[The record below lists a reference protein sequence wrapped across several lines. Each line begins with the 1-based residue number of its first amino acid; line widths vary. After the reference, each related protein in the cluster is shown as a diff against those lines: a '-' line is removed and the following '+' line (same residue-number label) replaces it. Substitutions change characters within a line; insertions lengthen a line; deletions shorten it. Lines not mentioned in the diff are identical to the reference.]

1 MLIPQLQ
8 KLLTAPLT
16 PKNRQNQSRLTV
28 IFWYSLS
35 LTFAVGYILMG
46 VRQAFSSKYIVSDD
60 AREYISW
67 MYRYFNPDLFPGDL
81 IADYFQSVTPIGY
94 GLLYKII
101 AALNIDLT
109 LFSKIF
115 PIVVGLITTSYC
127 FAVCIQILP
136 VPMAG
141 FIASLLL
148 NQSLCMHD
156 DLFSAT
162 PRDFIYP
169 LFLAFLYY
177 SIRSSALGIL
187 IVLALQCLIYPLIG
201 FVDLLILFL
210 RLFSWKNGQISI
222 SQNQKDFSLFAAAIM
237 IVGIM
242 ILPYA
247 IQSSQFSPVITAAV
261 ARTMPEYWDG
271 GRFRYFSHNIISYW
285 FDGRDSGFFALIS
298 PPQLLFG
305 LLLPIILKIQ
315 SPYSLLNKQLNNEVK
330 LLLQVVIASLI
341 MFFTAHAL
349 AFQLYWPSRYTHH
362 TFKMVLA
369 LAAAISI
376 TLILDATFRWS
387 RQNGRQIFILGASI
401 ILGLGLVLYPSSF
414 SLKVFPKTPYVEG
427 TVPTLYN
434 FLQKQPQNIV
444 IASTSGEADN
454 IPIFAQRTIL
464 VGKEYALPTHTKYYA
479 QFRQRMV
486 DLINAQYTE
495 DINQLKEFIQKYH
508 VTFWLLERSAFI
520 PEYITKN
527 TWLQQYQPAAQQAN
541 TNLQKGLPI
550 LATLINSCA
559 VLETDN
565 LVLLKTECIKVVTK
579 T

>member
-1 MLIPQLQ
+1 MLISLLQ
-8 KLLTAPLT
+8 KVLTAPIIQ
-16 PKNRQNQSRLTV
+16 KSKQNQSRLTV

-35 LTFAVGYILMG
+35 LTFAVGYISMG
-46 VRQAFSSKYIVSDD
+46 LRQAFTGKYIVSDD

-67 MYRYFNPDLFPGDL
+67 VYRYFNPDLFPGDL

-94 GLLYKII
+94 GIVYKII
-101 AALNIDLT
+101 SALNIDPI
-109 LFSKIF
+109 LFGKIF
-115 PIVVGLITTSYC
+115 PLVLGLITTSYC
-127 FAVCIQILP
+127 FVVCMEILP

-141 FIASLLL
+141 FLASLLL
-148 NQSLCMHD
+148 NQSLCLHD

-169 LFLAFLYY
+169 LVLAFIYY
-177 SIRSSALGIL
+177 LIRSSVFGVL
-187 IVLALQCLIYPLIG
+187 IVFALQCLIYPIIG
-201 FVDLLILFL
+201 FINLLILLL
-210 RLFSWKNGQISI
+210 RLFRWQNGQITI
-222 SQNQKDFSLFAAAIM
+222 SHNRKDFILFVAATITA
-237 IVGIM
+237 GIL
-242 ILPYA
+242 ILPYT
-247 IQSSQFSPVITAAV
+247 IQSSQFGPTITAAV

-271 GRFRYFSHNIISYW
+271 GRFRYFTHNIISFW
-285 FDGRDSGFFALIS
+285 FDGRDSGFFALIA

-305 LLLPIILKIQ
+305 LLLPIILKFQ
-315 SPYSLLNKQLNNEVK
+315 SHFLLAKQVKDEVK

-349 AFQLYWPSRYTHH
+349 AFKLHWPSRYTHH
-362 TFKMVLA
+362 TFKIVLA

-387 RQNGRQIFILGASI
+387 RQNGRQILILGTI
-401 ILGLGLVLYPSSF
+401 TILSAGLVLYPS
-414 SLKVFPKTPYVEG
+414 SLKVFPKTPYLEG
-427 TVPTLYN
+427 QAPTLYN

-444 IASTSGEADN
+444 IASTSQEADN

-464 VGKEYALPTHTKYYA
+464 VGKEYALPIHTKYYA
-479 QFRQRMV
+479 QFRQRMI
-486 DLINAQYTE
+486 DLINAQYTD
-495 DINQLKEFIQKYH
+495 DINQVKDFIQKYH
-508 VTFWLLERSAFI
+508 VTFWLLERSAFL

-541 TNLQKGLPI
+541 ANLQKTLPV

-559 VLETDN
+559 VIETDN
-565 LVLLKTECIKVVTK
+565 LVLLKTECIKAIEK

>member
-1 MLIPQLQ
+1 MLISLLQ
-8 KLLTAPLT
+8 KVLTAPIIQ
-16 PKNRQNQSRLTV
+16 KSKQNQSRLTV

-35 LTFAVGYILMG
+35 LTFAVGYIFMG
-46 VRQAFSSKYIVSDD
+46 LRQAFTSKYIVSDD

-67 MYRYFNPDLFPGDL
+67 VYRYFNPDLFPGDL

-94 GLLYKII
+94 GIVYKII
-101 AALNIDLT
+101 AALNIDPI
-109 LFSKIF
+109 LFGKIF
-115 PIVVGLITTSYC
+115 PLVLGLITTSYC
-127 FAVCIQILP
+127 FVVCMEILP

-141 FIASLLL
+141 FLASLLL
-148 NQSLCMHD
+148 NQSLCLHD

-169 LFLAFLYY
+169 LVLAFIYY
-177 SIRSSALGIL
+177 LIRSSGFGVL
-187 IVLALQCLIYPLIG
+187 IVFALQCLIYPIIG
-201 FVDLLILFL
+201 FIDLLILLL
-210 RLFSWKNGQISI
+210 RLFRWQNGQITI
-222 SQNQKDFSLFAAAIM
+222 SHNRKDFILFVAATITA
-237 IVGIM
+237 GII
-242 ILPYA
+242 ILPYT
-247 IQSSQFSPVITAAV
+247 IQSSQFGPTITAAV

-271 GRFRYFSHNIISYW
+271 GRFRYFTHNIISYW
-285 FDGRDSGFFALIS
+285 FDGRDSGFFALIA

-305 LLLPIILKIQ
+305 LLLPIILKFQ
-315 SPYSLLNKQLNNEVK
+315 SHFLLTKQVKDEVK

-349 AFQLYWPSRYTHH
+349 AFKLHWPSRYTHH
-362 TFKMVLA
+362 TFKIVLA

-387 RQNGRQIFILGASI
+387 RQNGRQILILGTITILGA
-401 ILGLGLVLYPSSF
+401 GLVLYPS
-414 SLKVFPKTPYVEG
+414 SLKVFPKTPYLEG
-427 TVPTLYN
+427 QAPTLYN

-444 IASTSGEADN
+444 IASTSQEADN

-464 VGKEYALPTHTKYYA
+464 VGKEYALPIHTKYYA
-479 QFRQRMV
+479 QFRQRMI
-486 DLINAQYTE
+486 DLINAQYTD
-495 DINQLKEFIQKYH
+495 DINQVKDFIQKYH
-508 VTFWLLERSAFI
+508 VTFWLLERSAFL

-541 TNLQKGLPI
+541 ANLQKALPV

-559 VLETDN
+559 VIETDN
-565 LVLLKTECIKVVTK
+565 LVLLKTECIKAVAK

>member
-8 KLLTAPLT
+8 KVLIT
-16 PKNRQNQSRLTV
+16 PITQKSMQNQSRLTV

-35 LTFAVGYILMG
+35 LTFAIGYILMG
-46 VRQAFSSKYIVSDD
+46 WSQAFSSKYIVSDD

-94 GLLYKII
+94 GILYKII

-109 LFSKIF
+109 FFSKIF
-115 PIVVGLITTSYC
+115 PIVLGLITTSYC
-127 FAVCIQILP
+127 FVVCMQILP
-136 VPMAG
+136 VPMVG

-177 SIRSSALGIL
+177 SIRSSWFGII
-187 IVLALQCLIYPLIG
+187 IVIALQSLIYPLIA
-201 FVDLLILFL
+201 FIDLLILFL
-210 RLFSWKNGQISI
+210 RLFCWQNGQIKI
-222 SQNQKDFSLFAAAIM
+222 SQSRKEFILFAAAIM
-237 IVGIM
+237 IAGIV

-247 IQSSQFSPVITAAV
+247 IQSSQFGPVITAAV
-261 ARTMPEYWDG
+261 ARTMPEYWHG
-271 GRFRYFSHNIISYW
+271 GRVSYFSHNMITYW
-285 FDGRDSGFFALIS
+285 FDGRDSGFLALIT
-298 PPQLLFG
+298 PPQLLLG
-305 LLLPIILKIQ
+305 LLLPILLKFP
-315 SPYSLLNKQLNNEVK
+315 SHFLLTKQVKDSVK
-330 LLLQVVIASLI
+330 LLPQVVIASLI

-349 AFQLYWPSRYTHH
+349 AFKLHWPSRYTHH

-376 TLILDATFRWS
+376 TLILDTTFQWLK
-387 RQNGRQIFILGASI
+387 QNGSQILILGTI
-401 ILGLGLVLYPSSF
+401 MILVAGLVLYPN
-414 SLKVFPKTPYVEG
+414 SLKVFPKIPYVEG
-427 TVPTLYN
+427 KVPTLYS

-444 IASTSGEADN
+444 IASTSSEADN

-464 VGKEYALPTHTKYYA
+464 VGKEYALPIHTKYYA
-479 QFRQRMV
+479 QFRQRML

-495 DINQLKEFIQKYH
+495 DINQIKDFIQKYH

-541 TNLQKGLPI
+541 AKLQKALPV
-550 LATLINSCA
+550 LLTLINSCA
-559 VLETDN
+559 VFETDN
-565 LVLLKTECIKVVTK
+565 LVFLKTECIK
-579 T
+579 

>member
-8 KLLTAPLT
+8 KLLTT
-16 PKNRQNQSRLTV
+16 PITQKSRQNKSRLTV

-35 LTFAVGYILMG
+35 LTFGLGYIFMG
-46 VRQAFSSKYIVSDD
+46 LRQAFSSKYIVSDD

-94 GLLYKII
+94 GIIYKRI
-101 AALNIDLT
+101 AALDIDLT
-109 LFSKIF
+109 FFSKIF
-115 PIVVGLITTSYC
+115 PIVLGLITTSYC
-127 FAVCIQILP
+127 FVVSMEILP
-136 VPMAG
+136 VPMVG

-162 PRDFIYP
+162 PRDLIYP

-177 SIRSSALGIL
+177 SIRSSRLGIL

-201 FVDLLILFL
+201 FVDLLILAL
-210 RLFSWKNGQISI
+210 RLFRWQNGQITI
-222 SQNQKDFSLFAAAIM
+222 SQNRKDFIFFAAAMM
-237 IVGIM
+237 IAGIV

-247 IQSSQFSPVITAAV
+247 IQSSQFGPAITAAV

-271 GRFRYFSHNIISYW
+271 GRVSYFSHNIMSYW
-285 FDGRDSGFFALIS
+285 FFGRDSGFLALIS

-305 LLLPIILKIQ
+305 LLLPIILKFQ
-315 SPYSLLNKQLNNEVK
+315 SHFLLTKQLKDEVK

-349 AFQLYWPSRYTHH
+349 AFKLHWPSRYTHH

-369 LAAAISI
+369 IAAAISI
-376 TLILDATFRWS
+376 TLILDATLRWS
-387 RQNGRQIFILGASI
+387 RQNGRQLLILGTIMIFGA
-401 ILGLGLVLYPSSF
+401 GLVLYPSSF
-414 SLKVFPKTPYVEG
+414 SLKVFPKTLYVVG
-427 TVPTLYN
+427 QVPTLYN
-434 FLQKQPQNIV
+434 YLQKQPQNIV
-444 IASTSGEADN
+444 IASTSEEADN

-464 VGKEYALPTHTKYYA
+464 VGKEYALPFHTKYYA
-479 QFRQRMV
+479 QIRQRMV

-495 DINQLKEFIQKYH
+495 DINQIKDFIQKYH

-527 TWLQQYQPAAQQAN
+527 TWLQQYQPAAQEAN
-541 TNLQKGLPI
+541 AKLQKALPV

-565 LVLLKTECIKVVTK
+565 LVLLKTECIKAAIK

>member
-8 KLLTAPLT
+8 KVLTT
-16 PKNRQNQSRLTV
+16 PITQKSRQNKSRLTI

-35 LTFAVGYILMG
+35 LTFTVGYILMG
-46 VRQAFSSKYIVSDD
+46 LQKAFNSKYIVSDD

-67 MYRYFNPDLFPGDL
+67 MYRYFNPNLFPGDL

-94 GLLYKII
+94 GILYKLI
-101 AALNIDLT
+101 AALGIDLT
-109 LFSKIF
+109 FFSKIF
-115 PIVVGLITTSYC
+115 PIVLGLITTSYC
-127 FAVCIQILP
+127 FVVCMQILP
-136 VPMAG
+136 VPIVG

-148 NQSLCMHD
+148 NQSLCLHD

-177 SIRSSALGIL
+177 SIRSSGFGIL

-201 FVDLLILFL
+201 FVDLLILAL
-210 RLFSWKNGQISI
+210 RLFRWQNGQITI
-222 SQNQKDFSLFAAAIM
+222 SQNRKDFILFAAAIM
-237 IVGIM
+237 IAGIA

-247 IQSSQFSPVITAAV
+247 IQSSQFGPVITAAV
-261 ARTMPEYWDG
+261 ARTMPDYWDG
-271 GRFRYFSHNIISYW
+271 GRVRYFSHNIISYW
-285 FDGRDSGFFALIS
+285 VDGRDSGFFALIA

-305 LLLPIILKIQ
+305 LLLPILLKFK
-315 SPYSLLNKQLNNEVK
+315 SHFLLTKQIKDEVK
-330 LLLQVVIASLI
+330 LLPQVVIASLI

-349 AFQLYWPSRYTHH
+349 AFKLYWPSRYTHH
-362 TFKMVLA
+362 TYKMVLA

-387 RQNGRQIFILGASI
+387 RQNGRQILILGSIIILGA
-401 ILGLGLVLYPSSF
+401 GLVLYPS
-414 SLKVFPKTPYVEG
+414 SLKVFPKTPYIEG
-427 TVPTLYN
+427 KVPTLYN

-444 IASTSGEADN
+444 IASTSQEADN

-464 VGKEYALPTHTKYYA
+464 VGKEYALPTHTKYYT
-479 QFRQRMV
+479 QFRQRML

-495 DINQLKEFIQKYH
+495 DINQIKDFIQKYH

-520 PEYITKN
+520 PEYLTKN

-541 TNLQKGLPI
+541 AKLQKALPV
-550 LATLINSCA
+550 LATLINSCT
-559 VLETDN
+559 VFETEN

>member
-1 MLIPQLQ
+1 MIISQLQ
-8 KLLTAPLT
+8 KVLTAPIT
-16 PKNRQNQSRLTV
+16 QKSRQNKSRLTV

-46 VRQAFSSKYIVSDD
+46 LRQAFASKYIVSDD

-67 MYRYFNPDLFPGDL
+67 IYRYFNPDLFPGDL

-94 GLLYKII
+94 GILYKII
-101 AALNIDLT
+101 AALNIDPI

-115 PIVVGLITTSYC
+115 PIVLGLITTSYC
-127 FAVCIQILP
+127 FVVCMQILP
-136 VPMAG
+136 VPMVG

-148 NQSLCMHD
+148 NQSLCIQD
-156 DLFSAT
+156 DLFSGT

-177 SIRSSALGIL
+177 SIRSSAFGIL
-187 IVLALQCLIYPLIG
+187 ITFALQCLMYPIIA
-201 FVDLLILFL
+201 FVDLLILIL
-210 RLFSWKNGQISI
+210 RLFRWQNGQITI
-222 SQNQKDFSLFAAAIM
+222 SQNRKDFILFVAAIM
-237 IVGIM
+237 TAGIL

-247 IQSSQFSPVITAAV
+247 IQSSQFGPTITAAV
-261 ARTMPEYWDG
+261 ARTMPEYWHG
-271 GRFRYFSHNIISYW
+271 GRVSYFSHNIISYW

-305 LLLPIILKIQ
+305 LLLPIILKFK
-315 SPYSLLNKQLNNEVK
+315 SHFLLSKQVKDEVK

-349 AFQLYWPSRYTHH
+349 AFKLHWPSRYTHH

-376 TLILDATFRWS
+376 TLILDATFQWS
-387 RQNGRQIFILGASI
+387 RQNGRQILILGTITILGA
-401 ILGLGLVLYPSSF
+401 GLVLYPS

-427 TVPTLYN
+427 QAPTLYN

-444 IASTSGEADN
+444 IASTSEEADN

-464 VGKEYALPTHTKYYA
+464 VGKEYALPIHTKYYA
-479 QFRQRMV
+479 QFRKRMI

-495 DINQLKEFIQKYH
+495 DINQIKDFVQKYH
-508 VTFWLLERSAFI
+508 ITFWLLERSAFL
-520 PEYITKN
+520 PEYITKK

-541 TNLQKGLPI
+541 AKLQNGLPI

-565 LVLLKTECIKVVTK
+565 LVLVKTECIKAATK

>member
-1 MLIPQLQ
+1 MLISQLQ
-8 KLLTAPLT
+8 KLLTAPIT
-16 PKNRQNQSRLTV
+16 QKNRQNKSRLTV

-35 LTFAVGYILMG
+35 LIFAVGYIFMG
-46 VRQAFSSKYIVSDD
+46 LRQAFTSKYIVSDD

-67 MYRYFNPDLFPGDL
+67 IYRYFNPDLFPGDL

-94 GLLYKII
+94 GIVYKII
-101 AALNIDLT
+101 AALNIDPI
-109 LFSKIF
+109 LFGKIF
-115 PIVVGLITTSYC
+115 PLVLGLITTSYC
-127 FAVCIQILP
+127 FVVCMEILP

-148 NQSLCMHD
+148 NQSLCLHD
-156 DLFSAT
+156 DLFSGT

-169 LFLAFLYY
+169 LVLAFIYY
-177 SIRSSALGIL
+177 LIRSSVFGIL
-187 IVLALQCLIYPLIG
+187 IVFALQCLIYPIIG
-201 FVDLLILFL
+201 FINLLILLL
-210 RLFSWKNGQISI
+210 RLFRWQNGQITI
-222 SQNQKDFSLFAAAIM
+222 SHNRKDFILFVAATITA
-237 IVGIM
+237 GIL
-242 ILPYA
+242 ILPYT
-247 IQSSQFSPVITAAV
+247 IQSSQFGPTITAAV

-271 GRFRYFSHNIISYW
+271 GRFRYFSHNIISFW
-285 FDGRDSGFFALIS
+285 FDGRDSGFFALIA
-298 PPQLLFG
+298 PPQLLLG
-305 LLLPIILKIQ
+305 LLLPIILKFQ
-315 SPYSLLNKQLNNEVK
+315 SHFLLTKQVKDEVK

-349 AFQLYWPSRYTHH
+349 AFKLHWPSRYTHH
-362 TFKMVLA
+362 TFKIVLA

-387 RQNGRQIFILGASI
+387 RQNGRQILILGTITILGA
-401 ILGLGLVLYPSSF
+401 GLVLYPS
-414 SLKVFPKTPYVEG
+414 SLKVFPKTPYLAG
-427 TVPTLYN
+427 QAPTLYN

-444 IASTSGEADN
+444 IASTSQEADN

-464 VGKEYALPTHTKYYA
+464 VGKEYALPIHTKYYA
-479 QFRQRMV
+479 QFRQRMI
-486 DLINAQYTE
+486 DLINAQYTD
-495 DINQLKEFIQKYH
+495 DINQIKDFIQKYH
-508 VTFWLLERSAFI
+508 VTFWLLERSAFL

-541 TNLQKGLPI
+541 ANLQKVLPV

-565 LVLLKTECIKVVTK
+565 LVLLKTECIKAVAK

>member
-1 MLIPQLQ
+1 MLISQLQ
-8 KLLTAPLT
+8 KLLTAPIT
-16 PKNRQNQSRLTV
+16 QNSRQNQFRLTV

-35 LTFAVGYILMG
+35 LIFAVGYIFMG
-46 VRQAFSSKYIVSDD
+46 LRQAFTSKYIVSDD

-67 MYRYFNPDLFPGDL
+67 IYRYFNPDLFPGDL

-94 GLLYKII
+94 GIVYKII
-101 AALNIDLT
+101 AALNIDPI
-109 LFSKIF
+109 LFGKIF
-115 PIVVGLITTSYC
+115 PLVLGLITTSYC
-127 FAVCIQILP
+127 FVVCMEILP

-148 NQSLCMHD
+148 NQSLCLHD

-169 LFLAFLYY
+169 LVLAFIYY
-177 SIRSSALGIL
+177 LIRSSAFGIL
-187 IVLALQCLIYPLIG
+187 IVFALQCLIYPIIG
-201 FVDLLILFL
+201 FINLLILLL
-210 RLFSWKNGQISI
+210 RLFRWQNGQITI
-222 SQNQKDFSLFAAAIM
+222 SRNRKDFILFVAATITA
-237 IVGIM
+237 GIL
-242 ILPYA
+242 ILPYT
-247 IQSSQFSPVITAAV
+247 IQSSQFGPTITAAV

-271 GRFRYFSHNIISYW
+271 GRFRYFSHNIISFW
-285 FDGRDSGFFALIS
+285 FDGRDSGFFALIA
-298 PPQLLFG
+298 PPQLLLG
-305 LLLPIILKIQ
+305 LLLPIILKFQ
-315 SPYSLLNKQLNNEVK
+315 SHFLLTKQVKDEVK

-349 AFQLYWPSRYTHH
+349 AFKLHWPSRYTHH
-362 TFKMVLA
+362 TFKIVLA

-387 RQNGRQIFILGASI
+387 RQNGRQILILGTITILGA
-401 ILGLGLVLYPSSF
+401 GLILYPS
-414 SLKVFPKTPYVEG
+414 SLKVFPKTPYLAG
-427 TVPTLYN
+427 QAPTLYN

-444 IASTSGEADN
+444 IASTSQEADN

-464 VGKEYALPTHTKYYA
+464 VGKEYALPIHTKYYA
-479 QFRQRMV
+479 QFRQRMI
-486 DLINAQYTE
+486 DLINAQYTD
-495 DINQLKEFIQKYH
+495 DINQIKDFIQKYH

-541 TNLQKGLPI
+541 ANLQKSLPV

-559 VLETDN
+559 VIETDN
-565 LVLLKTECIKVVTK
+565 LVLLKTECIKAVAK

>member
-1 MLIPQLQ
+1 MLTQLQ
-8 KLLTAPLT
+8 KVLTT
-16 PKNRQNQSRLTV
+16 PITQKNRQNKSRLTV

-35 LTFAVGYILMG
+35 LIFAVGYIFMG
-46 VRQAFSSKYIVSDD
+46 LRQAFTSKYIVSDD

-94 GLLYKII
+94 GILYKII
-101 AALNIDLT
+101 AALDIDLT
-109 LFSKIF
+109 FFSKIF
-115 PIVVGLITTSYC
+115 PIVLGLITTSYC
-127 FAVCIQILP
+127 FVVCMQILP
-136 VPMAG
+136 VPMVG

-148 NQSLCMHD
+148 NQSLCLHD

-177 SIRSSALGIL
+177 SIRSFGFGIL
-187 IVLALQCLIYPLIG
+187 VVLALQCLIYPLIG
-201 FVDLLILFL
+201 FVDLLILGL
-210 RLFSWKNGQISI
+210 RLFRWQNGQITI
-222 SQNQKDFSLFAAAIM
+222 SHNRKDFILFAVAIM
-237 IVGIM
+237 ITGIA

-247 IQSSQFSPVITAAV
+247 IQSSQFGPVITAAA
-261 ARTMPEYWDG
+261 ARTMPDYWDG
-271 GRFRYFSHNIISYW
+271 GRVRYFSHNIISYW
-285 FDGRDSGFFALIS
+285 VDGRDSGFFALIA
-298 PPQLLFG
+298 PAQLLFG
-305 LLLPIILKIQ
+305 LLLPIILKFQ
-315 SPYSLLNKQLNNEVK
+315 SHFLLTKQVKDEVK
-330 LLLQVVIASLI
+330 LLPQVVIASLI

-349 AFQLYWPSRYTHH
+349 AFKLYWPSRYTHH

-387 RQNGRQIFILGASI
+387 RQNGRQILILGTI
-401 ILGLGLVLYPSSF
+401 ITLGAGLVLYPSS
-414 SLKVFPKTPYVEG
+414 LKVFPKIPYIEG
-427 TVPTLYN
+427 KVPTLYN

-444 IASTSGEADN
+444 IASTSKEADN

-479 QFRQRMV
+479 QFRQRMF

-495 DINQLKEFIQKYH
+495 DINQIKDFIQKYH

-541 TNLQKGLPI
+541 AKLQKAVPV

-559 VLETDN
+559 VFETDN
-565 LVLLKTECIKVVTK
+565 LVLLNTECIKVVTK

>member
-1 MLIPQLQ
+1 MLTQLQ
-8 KLLTAPLT
+8 KVLTT
-16 PKNRQNQSRLTV
+16 PITQKNSQNKSRLTV
-28 IFWYSLS
+28 MFWYSLS
-35 LTFAVGYILMG
+35 LTFAVGYILLG
-46 VRQAFSSKYIVSDD
+46 LRQAFTSKYIVSDD

-94 GLLYKII
+94 GILYKII
-101 AALNIDLT
+101 AALDIDLT
-109 LFSKIF
+109 FFSKIF
-115 PIVVGLITTSYC
+115 PIVLGLITTSYC
-127 FAVCIQILP
+127 FIVCMQILP
-136 VPMAG
+136 VPMVG

-148 NQSLCMHD
+148 NQSLCLHD

-177 SIRSSALGIL
+177 SIRSSGFGIL

-201 FVDLLILFL
+201 FVDLLILAL
-210 RLFSWKNGQISI
+210 RLFRWQNGQITV
-222 SQNQKDFSLFAAAIM
+222 SQNRKDFILFAAAIM
-237 IVGIM
+237 IAGIA

-247 IQSSQFSPVITAAV
+247 IQSSQFGPVITAAV
-261 ARTMPEYWDG
+261 ARTMPDYWDG
-271 GRFRYFSHNIISYW
+271 GRVRYFSHNIISYW
-285 FDGRDSGFFALIS
+285 VDGRDSGFFALIA
-298 PPQLLFG
+298 PAQLLFG
-305 LLLPIILKIQ
+305 LLLPIILKFK
-315 SPYSLLNKQLNNEVK
+315 SHFLLTKQVKDEVK
-330 LLLQVVIASLI
+330 LLAQVVIASLI

-349 AFQLYWPSRYTHH
+349 AFKLYWPSRYTHH
-362 TFKMVLA
+362 TFKIVLA

-376 TLILDATFRWS
+376 NLILDATFRWS
-387 RQNGRQIFILGASI
+387 RQNGKQILILGTIIILGA
-401 ILGLGLVLYPSSF
+401 GLVLYPS
-414 SLKVFPKTPYVEG
+414 SLKVFPKTPYIEG
-427 TVPTLYN
+427 KVPTLYN

-444 IASTSGEADN
+444 IASTSAEADN

-479 QFRQRMV
+479 QFRQRML

-495 DINQLKEFIQKYH
+495 DINQIKDFIQKYH

-541 TNLQKGLPI
+541 AKLQKALPV

-559 VLETDN
+559 VFETDN
-565 LVLLKTECIKVVTK
+565 LVLLNTECIKVVTK

>member
-8 KLLTAPLT
+8 KLLTT
-16 PKNRQNQSRLTV
+16 PITQKSRQNQSRLTV

-46 VRQAFSSKYIVSDD
+46 LRQAFSSKYIVSDD

-94 GLLYKII
+94 GILYKII
-101 AALNIDLT
+101 AALHIDLT
-109 LFSKIF
+109 FFSKIF
-115 PIVVGLITTSYC
+115 PIVLGLITTSYC
-127 FAVCIQILP
+127 FLVCMEILP
-136 VPMAG
+136 VPMVG

-177 SIRSSALGIL
+177 LIRSSGLGIL

-201 FVDLLILFL
+201 FVDLLILAL
-210 RLFSWKNGQISI
+210 RLFHYQNGQITI
-222 SQNQKDFSLFAAAIM
+222 SQNRKDFILFAAAIM
-237 IVGIM
+237 IAGIL

-247 IQSSQFSPVITAAV
+247 IQSSQFGPAITAAV
-261 ARTMPEYWDG
+261 ARTMPDYWHG
-271 GRFRYFSHNIISYW
+271 GRVSYFSDNIINYW
-285 FDGRDSGFFALIS
+285 LFGRDSGFLALIS

-305 LLLPIILKIQ
+305 LLLPIILKFQ
-315 SPYSLLNKQLNNEVK
+315 SHFLLSKQLKDEVK
-330 LLLQVVIASLI
+330 LLLQVVVASLI
-341 MFFTAHAL
+341 MFFIAHAL
-349 AFQLYWPSRYTHH
+349 AFQLHWPSRYTHH

-369 LAAAISI
+369 IAAAISI
-376 TLILDATFRWS
+376 TLILDATLQWS
-387 RQNGRQIFILGASI
+387 RKNGRQILILGTIMIFGA
-401 ILGLGLVLYPSSF
+401 GLVLYPSSF
-414 SLKVFPKTPYVEG
+414 SLKVFPKTPYLEG
-427 TVPTLYN
+427 KVPTLYN

-464 VGKEYALPTHTKYYA
+464 VGKEYALPIHTKYYA
-479 QFRQRMV
+479 QFRQRMI

-495 DINQLKEFIQKYH
+495 DINQIKEFIQKYH
-508 VTFWLLERSAFI
+508 VTFWLLERSAFM

-527 TWLQQYQPAAQQAN
+527 TWLQQYQPAAQEAN
-541 TNLQKGLPI
+541 AKLQKALPV
-550 LATLINSCA
+550 LATLINSCT

-565 LVLLKTECIKVVTK
+565 LVLLKTECIKTVSK

>member
-1 MLIPQLQ
+1 M
-8 KLLTAPLT
+8 
-16 PKNRQNQSRLTV
+16 TV

-35 LTFAVGYILMG
+35 LIFAVGYIFMG
-46 VRQAFSSKYIVSDD
+46 LRQAFTSKYIVSDD

-67 MYRYFNPDLFPGDL
+67 IYRYFNPDLFPGDL

-94 GLLYKII
+94 GIVYKII
-101 AALNIDLT
+101 AALNIDPI
-109 LFSKIF
+109 LFGKIF
-115 PIVVGLITTSYC
+115 PLVLGLITTSYC
-127 FAVCIQILP
+127 FVVCMEILP

-148 NQSLCMHD
+148 NQSLCLHD

-169 LFLAFLYY
+169 LVLAFIYY
-177 SIRSSALGIL
+177 LIRSSAFGIL
-187 IVLALQCLIYPLIG
+187 IVFALQCLIYPIIG
-201 FVDLLILFL
+201 FINLLILLL
-210 RLFSWKNGQISI
+210 RLFRWQNGQITI
-222 SQNQKDFSLFAAAIM
+222 SRNRKDFILFVAATITA
-237 IVGIM
+237 GIL
-242 ILPYA
+242 ILPYT
-247 IQSSQFSPVITAAV
+247 IQSSQFGPTITAAV

-271 GRFRYFSHNIISYW
+271 GRFRYFSHNIISFW
-285 FDGRDSGFFALIS
+285 FDGRDSGFFALIA
-298 PPQLLFG
+298 PPQLLLG
-305 LLLPIILKIQ
+305 LLLPIILKFQ
-315 SPYSLLNKQLNNEVK
+315 SHFLLTKQVKDEVK

-349 AFQLYWPSRYTHH
+349 AFKLHWPSRYTHH
-362 TFKMVLA
+362 TFKIVLA

-387 RQNGRQIFILGASI
+387 RQNGRQILILGTITILGA
-401 ILGLGLVLYPSSF
+401 GLILYPS
-414 SLKVFPKTPYVEG
+414 SLKVFPKTPYLAG
-427 TVPTLYN
+427 QAPTLYN

-444 IASTSGEADN
+444 IASTSQEADN

-464 VGKEYALPTHTKYYA
+464 VGKEYALPIHTKYYA
-479 QFRQRMV
+479 QFRQRMI
-486 DLINAQYTE
+486 DLINAQYTD
-495 DINQLKEFIQKYH
+495 DINQIKDFIQKYH

-541 TNLQKGLPI
+541 ANLQKSLPV

-559 VLETDN
+559 VIETDN
-565 LVLLKTECIKVVTK
+565 LVLLKTECIKAVAK

>member
-1 MLIPQLQ
+1 MLISQLQ
-8 KLLTAPLT
+8 KVLTT
-16 PKNRQNQSRLTV
+16 PITQNSRQNQSRLTV

-35 LTFAVGYILMG
+35 LTFAVSYIFMG
-46 VRQAFSSKYIVSDD
+46 LRQAFTSKYIVSDD

-67 MYRYFNPDLFPGDL
+67 IYRYFNPDLFPGDL

-94 GLLYKII
+94 GIVYKII
-101 AALNIDLT
+101 AALNIDPI
-109 LFSKIF
+109 LFGKIF
-115 PIVVGLITTSYC
+115 PLVLGIITTSYC
-127 FAVCIQILP
+127 FVVCMEILP

-141 FIASLLL
+141 FLASLLL
-148 NQSLCMHD
+148 NQSLCLYD

-169 LFLAFLYY
+169 LVLAFIYY
-177 SIRSSALGIL
+177 LIRSSGFGIL
-187 IVLALQCLIYPLIG
+187 IVFALQCLIYPIIA
-201 FVDLLILFL
+201 FVDLLILLL
-210 RLFSWKNGQISI
+210 RLFRWQNGQINI
-222 SQNQKDFSLFAAAIM
+222 SHNRKDFILFVAATITA
-237 IVGIM
+237 GIL
-242 ILPYA
+242 ILPYT
-247 IQSSQFSPVITAAV
+247 IQSSQFGPTITAAV
-261 ARTMPEYWDG
+261 ARTMPEYWHG
-271 GRFRYFSHNIISYW
+271 GRFSYFSHNIISYW

-298 PPQLLFG
+298 PAQLLFG
-305 LLLPIILKIQ
+305 LLLPIILKFQ
-315 SPYSLLNKQLNNEVK
+315 SHFLLTKQLKDEVK

-349 AFQLYWPSRYTHH
+349 AFKLHWPSRYTHH
-362 TFKMVLA
+362 TFKIVLA

-387 RQNGRQIFILGASI
+387 RQNGRQILILGTTTILGA
-401 ILGLGLVLYPSSF
+401 GLILYPS
-414 SLKVFPKTPYVEG
+414 SLKVFPKTPYLEG
-427 TVPTLYN
+427 QAPTLYN

-444 IASTSGEADN
+444 IASTSQEADN

-464 VGKEYALPTHTKYYA
+464 VGKEYALPIHTKYYA
-479 QFRQRMV
+479 QFRKRMI
-486 DLINAQYTE
+486 DLINAQYTD
-495 DINQLKEFIQKYH
+495 DINQIKDFIQKYH
-508 VTFWLLERSAFI
+508 VTFWLLERSAFL

-541 TNLQKGLPI
+541 ANLQKDLPV

-565 LVLLKTECIKVVTK
+565 LVLLKTECIKAVAK

>member
-1 MLIPQLQ
+1 MLILQLQ
-8 KLLTAPLT
+8 QVLTT
-16 PKNRQNQSRLTV
+16 PINQKSRQNQSRLTV

-35 LTFAVGYILMG
+35 LSFAVGYIITGL
-46 VRQAFSSKYIVSDD
+46 RQAFSSKYIVSDD

-67 MYRYFNPDLFPGDL
+67 MYRYFSPDLFPGDL

-94 GLLYKII
+94 GIFYKII
-101 AALNIDLT
+101 AALNIDPIF
-109 LFSKIF
+109 FSKIF
-115 PIVVGLITTSYC
+115 PIVLGLITTSYC
-127 FAVCIQILP
+127 FAVCMQILP

-148 NQSLCMHD
+148 NQSLCLHD
-156 DLFSAT
+156 DLFSGT

-177 SIRSSALGIL
+177 SIRSSLFGIL

-210 RLFSWKNGQISI
+210 RLFRWQNGQITI
-222 SQNQKDFSLFAAAIM
+222 SQNQKDFILFVAAIM
-237 IVGIM
+237 IASIL

-247 IQSSQFSPVITAAV
+247 IQSSQFGPTITAAV
-261 ARTMPEYWDG
+261 ARTMPEYWRG
-271 GRFRYFSHNIISYW
+271 GRVSYFSHNVISYW
-285 FDGRDSGFFALIS
+285 FDGRDSGFFALIA

-305 LLLPIILKIQ
+305 LLLPILLKFQSHFILT
-315 SPYSLLNKQLNNEVK
+315 KQVKDEVK
-330 LLLQVVIASLI
+330 LLLQVVIAGLI

-349 AFQLYWPSRYTHH
+349 AFKLHWPSRYTHH

-387 RQNGRQIFILGASI
+387 RQNGRQILILGTIIILGA
-401 ILGLGLVLYPSSF
+401 GLFLYPS
-414 SLKVFPKTPYVEG
+414 SLKVFPKTPYIEG
-427 TVPTLYN
+427 QVPTLYN

-444 IASTSGEADN
+444 IASTSEEADN

-464 VGKEYALPTHTKYYA
+464 VGKEYGLPIHTKYYA
-479 QFRQRMV
+479 QFRQRML

-495 DINQLKEFIQKYH
+495 DINQIKDFIQKYH
-508 VTFWLLERSAFI
+508 VTFWLLERSAFT

-527 TWLQQYQPAAQQAN
+527 TWLQQYQPEAQQAKAK
-541 TNLQKGLPI
+541 LEKSLPV
-550 LATLINSCA
+550 LATFINSCA
-559 VLETDN
+559 VFETDN

-579 T
+579 N

>member
-1 MLIPQLQ
+1 MLISQLQ
-8 KLLTAPLT
+8 KVLTAPIT
-16 PKNRQNQSRLTV
+16 QKSRQNQSRLTV

-35 LTFAVGYILMG
+35 LTFAVGYIFMG
-46 VRQAFSSKYIVSDD
+46 LRQAFTSKYIVSDD

-67 MYRYFNPDLFPGDL
+67 IYRYFNPDLFPGDL

-94 GLLYKII
+94 GIVYKII
-101 AALNIDLT
+101 AALNIDPI

-115 PIVVGLITTSYC
+115 PLVLGLITTSYC
-127 FAVCIQILP
+127 FVVCMEILP
-136 VPMAG
+136 VPMVG

-148 NQSLCMHD
+148 NQSLCLHD

-169 LFLAFLYY
+169 LVLAFIYY
-177 SIRSSALGIL
+177 LIRSSGFGIL
-187 IVLALQCLIYPLIG
+187 IVFALQCLIYPIIG
-201 FVDLLILFL
+201 FINLLILLL
-210 RLFSWKNGQISI
+210 RLFRWQNGQITI
-222 SQNQKDFSLFAAAIM
+222 SHNRKDFILFVAASITA
-237 IVGIM
+237 GIL
-242 ILPYA
+242 ILPYT
-247 IQSSQFSPVITAAV
+247 IQSSQFGPTITAAV

-271 GRFRYFSHNIISYW
+271 GRFRYFTHNIISYW
-285 FDGRDSGFFALIS
+285 FDGRDSGFFALIA
-298 PPQLLFG
+298 PPQLLLG
-305 LLLPIILKIQ
+305 LLLPVILKFQ
-315 SPYSLLNKQLNNEVK
+315 SHFPLTKQLKDEVK

-349 AFQLYWPSRYTHH
+349 AFKLHWPSRYTHH
-362 TFKMVLA
+362 TFKIVLA

-387 RQNGRQIFILGASI
+387 RQNGKQILILGTITILGA
-401 ILGLGLVLYPSSF
+401 GLVLYPS
-414 SLKVFPKTPYVEG
+414 SLKVFPKTPYLEG
-427 TVPTLYN
+427 QAPTLYN

-444 IASTSGEADN
+444 IASTSQEADN

-464 VGKEYALPTHTKYYA
+464 VGKEYALPIHTKYYA
-479 QFRQRMV
+479 QFRQRMI
-486 DLINAQYTE
+486 DLINAQYTD
-495 DINQLKEFIQKYH
+495 DINQIKDFIQKYH
-508 VTFWLLERSAFI
+508 VTFWLLERSAFL

-541 TNLQKGLPI
+541 ANLQKALPV

-559 VLETDN
+559 VIETDN
-565 LVLLKTECIKVVTK
+565 LVLLKTECIKAVAK

>member
-1 MLIPQLQ
+1 MLTQLQ
-8 KLLTAPLT
+8 KVLTT
-16 PKNRQNQSRLTV
+16 PITQKNRQNKSRLTV

-35 LTFAVGYILMG
+35 LTFVVGYILIG
-46 VRQAFSSKYIVSDD
+46 LRQAFTSKYIVSDD

-94 GLLYKII
+94 GILYKII
-101 AALNIDLT
+101 AALDIDLT
-109 LFSKIF
+109 FFSKIF
-115 PIVVGLITTSYC
+115 PIVLGLITTSYC
-127 FAVCIQILP
+127 FVVCMQILP
-136 VPMAG
+136 VPMVG

-148 NQSLCMHD
+148 NQSLCLHD

-177 SIRSSALGIL
+177 SIRSSGFGIL

-201 FVDLLILFL
+201 FVDLLILAL
-210 RLFSWKNGQISI
+210 RLFCWQNGQITI
-222 SQNQKDFSLFAAAIM
+222 SQNRKDFILFAAAIM
-237 IVGIM
+237 ITGIA

-247 IQSSQFSPVITAAV
+247 IQSSQFGPVITAAV
-261 ARTMPEYWDG
+261 ARTMPDYWDG
-271 GRFRYFSHNIISYW
+271 GRVRYFSHNIITYW
-285 FDGRDSGFFALIS
+285 VDGRDSGFFALIA

-305 LLLPIILKIQ
+305 LLLPIILKFK
-315 SPYSLLNKQLNNEVK
+315 SHFLLTKQIKDEVK
-330 LLLQVVIASLI
+330 LLPQVVIASLI

-349 AFQLYWPSRYTHH
+349 AFKLYWPSRYTHH

-387 RQNGRQIFILGASI
+387 RQNGKQILILGTIIILGA
-401 ILGLGLVLYPSSF
+401 GLVLYPS
-414 SLKVFPKTPYVEG
+414 SLKVFPKTPYIEG
-427 TVPTLYN
+427 KVPTLYN

-444 IASTSGEADN
+444 IASTSQEADN

-464 VGKEYALPTHTKYYA
+464 VGKEYALPTHTKYYT
-479 QFRQRMV
+479 QFRQRML

-495 DINQLKEFIQKYH
+495 DINQIKDFIQKYH

-541 TNLQKGLPI
+541 AKLQKALPV

-559 VLETDN
+559 VFETDN

>member
-1 MLIPQLQ
+1 MLILQLQ
-8 KLLTAPLT
+8 KFLTT
-16 PKNRQNQSRLTV
+16 PITQKSRQNQSRFTV

-46 VRQAFSSKYIVSDD
+46 LKKAFSSQYIVGDD

-94 GLLYKII
+94 GILYKVI
-101 AALNIDLT
+101 AALGIDLT
-109 LFSKIF
+109 FFSKIF
-115 PIVVGLITTSYC
+115 PIVLGLITTSYC
-127 FAVCIQILP
+127 FAVCMQILP
-136 VPMAG
+136 VPMVG

-177 SIRSSALGIL
+177 SIRSSGLGIL

-201 FVDLLILFL
+201 FVDLLILAL
-210 RLFSWKNGQISI
+210 RLFRWQNGQITI
-222 SQNQKDFSLFAAAIM
+222 SQNRKDYILFAAAI
-237 IVGIM
+237 IVTGIV

-247 IQSSQFSPVITAAV
+247 IQSSQFGPPITAAV
-261 ARTMPEYWDG
+261 ARTMPDYWPG
-271 GRFRYFSHNIISYW
+271 GRVSYFSHNIINYW
-285 FDGRDSGFFALIS
+285 FFGRDSGFIALIA
-298 PPQLLFG
+298 PPQLLLG
-305 LLLPIILKIQ
+305 LLLPIILKFK
-315 SPYSLLNKQLNNEVK
+315 SYFPLTKEVNDEVK
-330 LLLQVVIASLI
+330 LLLQAVIASLI

-349 AFQLYWPSRYTHH
+349 AFKLHWPSRYTHH
-362 TFKMVLA
+362 TFRMVLA
-369 LAAAISI
+369 VAAAISI
-376 TLILDATFRWS
+376 ILILDATFRWS
-387 RQNGRQIFILGASI
+387 RENGKQIFILGTII
-401 ILGLGLVLYPSSF
+401 ILGAGLVFYPSSF
-414 SLKVFPKTPYVEG
+414 SLKVFPKTLYVEG
-427 TVPTLYN
+427 KVPTLYN

-464 VGKEYALPTHTKYYA
+464 VGKEYALPFHTKYYA
-479 QFRQRMV
+479 QFSKRMI

-495 DINQLKEFIQKYH
+495 DINQVKDFIQKYH
-508 VTFWLLERSAFI
+508 VTFWLLERSAFL

-541 TNLQKGLPI
+541 ANLQKSLPV

-559 VLETDN
+559 VFETDN

>member
-1 MLIPQLQ
+1 MLISLLQ
-8 KLLTAPLT
+8 KFLTT
-16 PKNRQNQSRLTV
+16 PITQKSRHQSRLTV

-46 VRQAFSSKYIVSDD
+46 LRQAFTSKYIVSDD

-67 MYRYFNPDLFPGDL
+67 VYRYLNPDLFPGDL

-94 GLLYKII
+94 GIIYKII
-101 AALNIDLT
+101 AALNIDPI
-109 LFSKIF
+109 LFGKIF
-115 PIVVGLITTSYC
+115 PLVLGLITTSYC
-127 FAVCIQILP
+127 FVVCMEILP

-148 NQSLCMHD
+148 NQSLCLHD

-169 LFLAFLYY
+169 LVLAFIYY
-177 SIRSSALGIL
+177 LIRSSVLGIL
-187 IVLALQCLIYPLIG
+187 IVFALQCLIYPIIG
-201 FVDLLILFL
+201 FINLLILLL
-210 RLFSWKNGQISI
+210 RLFRWQNGQIAI
-222 SQNQKDFSLFAAAIM
+222 SHNRKDFILFVAATITA
-237 IVGIM
+237 GIL
-242 ILPYA
+242 ILPYT
-247 IQSSQFSPVITAAV
+247 IQSSQFGPTITAAV

-271 GRFRYFSHNIISYW
+271 GRFRYFTHNIISYW
-285 FDGRDSGFFALIS
+285 FDGRDSGFFALIA

-305 LLLPIILKIQ
+305 LFLPIILKFQ
-315 SPYSLLNKQLNNEVK
+315 SHFLLTKQVKDEVK

-349 AFQLYWPSRYTHH
+349 AFKLHWPSRYTHH
-362 TFKMVLA
+362 TFKIVLA
-369 LAAAISI
+369 LAAAIFI
-376 TLILDATFRWS
+376 TLILDAALRWS
-387 RQNGRQIFILGASI
+387 RQNGRQILILGTITILGA
-401 ILGLGLVLYPSSF
+401 GLVLYPS
-414 SLKVFPKTPYVEG
+414 SLKVFPKTPYLEG
-427 TVPTLYN
+427 QAPTLYN

-444 IASTSGEADN
+444 IASTSQEADN

-464 VGKEYALPTHTKYYA
+464 VGKEYALPIHTKYYA
-479 QFRQRMV
+479 QFRQRMI
-486 DLINAQYTE
+486 DLINAQYTD
-495 DINQLKEFIQKYH
+495 DINQIKDFIQKYH
-508 VTFWLLERSAFI
+508 ITFWLLERSAFL

-541 TNLQKGLPI
+541 ANLQKTLPV

-559 VLETDN
+559 VFETDN
-565 LVLLKTECIKVVTK
+565 LVLLKTECIKAVAK

>member
-1 MLIPQLQ
+1 MLIAQLQ
-8 KLLTAPLT
+8 KLLTT
-16 PKNRQNQSRLTV
+16 PITQKSRHQSRLAV

-35 LTFAVGYILMG
+35 ITFAVGYILMG
-46 VRQAFSSKYIVSDD
+46 LRQAFSSKYIVSDD

-94 GLLYKII
+94 GIVYKII
-101 AALNIDLT
+101 AALDIDLI

-115 PIVVGLITTSYC
+115 PIVLGLITTSYC
-127 FAVCIQILP
+127 FLVCMQILP
-136 VPMAG
+136 VPMVG

-148 NQSLCMHD
+148 NQTLCMHD

-162 PRDFIYP
+162 PRDLIYP

-177 SIRSSALGIL
+177 SIRCSRLGIL
-187 IVLALQCLIYPLIG
+187 IVLALQCLTYPIIG
-201 FVDLLILFL
+201 LVNLLILFM
-210 RLFSWKNGQISI
+210 RLFRWQNGQIAI
-222 SQNQKDFSLFAAAIM
+222 SQNRKDFIFFAAAMM
-237 IVGIM
+237 IAAIT

-247 IQSSQFSPVITAAV
+247 IQSSQFGPAITAAV
-261 ARTMPEYWDG
+261 ARTMPEYWHG
-271 GRFRYFSHNIISYW
+271 GRVSYFSNNIINYW
-285 FDGRDSGFFALIS
+285 FDGRDSGFLALIS

-305 LLLPIILKIQ
+305 LLLPIILRFQ
-315 SPYSLLNKQLNNEVK
+315 PHFLLTKQLNDEVK

-349 AFQLYWPSRYTHH
+349 AFQLHWPSRYTHH

-369 LAAAISI
+369 IAAAISI

-387 RQNGRQIFILGASI
+387 RQNGREILILGTIMIFSAALI
-401 ILGLGLVLYPSSF
+401 LYPSSF
-414 SLKVFPKTPYVEG
+414 SLKVFPKTPYLEG
-427 TVPTLYN
+427 KVPTLYN

-464 VGKEYALPTHTKYYA
+464 VGKEYALPIHTKYYA

-495 DINQLKEFIQKYH
+495 DINQVKEFIQKYH
-508 VTFWLLERSAFI
+508 ITFWLLERSAFI
-520 PEYITKN
+520 PEYLTKN
-527 TWLQQYQPAAQQAN
+527 TWLQQYQPAAEQAIAK
-541 TNLQKGLPI
+541 LQKTLPV

-559 VLETDN
+559 VLQTDN
-565 LVLLKTECIKVVTK
+565 LVLLKTECIKAVTK

>member
-1 MLIPQLQ
+1 MLIAQLQ
-8 KLLTAPLT
+8 KLLTT
-16 PKNRQNQSRLTV
+16 PITQKSRHQSRLAV

-35 LTFAVGYILMG
+35 ITFAVGYILMG
-46 VRQAFSSKYIVSDD
+46 LRQAFSSKYIVSDD

-94 GLLYKII
+94 GIVYKII
-101 AALNIDLT
+101 AALDIDLIF
-109 LFSKIF
+109 FSKIF
-115 PIVVGLITTSYC
+115 PIVLGLITTSYC
-127 FAVCIQILP
+127 FLVCMQILP
-136 VPMAG
+136 VPMVG

-148 NQSLCMHD
+148 NQTLCMHD

-162 PRDFIYP
+162 PRDLIYP

-177 SIRSSALGIL
+177 SIRCSGLGIL
-187 IVLALQCLIYPLIG
+187 IVLALQCLTYPIIG
-201 FVDLLILFL
+201 FVNLLILFM
-210 RLFSWKNGQISI
+210 RLFRWQNGQIAI
-222 SQNQKDFSLFAAAIM
+222 SQNQKDFIFFAAAMM
-237 IVGIM
+237 IAAIA

-247 IQSSQFSPVITAAV
+247 IQSSQFGPAITAAV
-261 ARTMPEYWDG
+261 ARTMPEYWHG
-271 GRFRYFSHNIISYW
+271 GRVSYFSNNIINYW
-285 FDGRDSGFFALIS
+285 FDGRDSGFIALIS

-305 LLLPIILKIQ
+305 LLLPIILRFQ
-315 SPYSLLNKQLNNEVK
+315 SHFLLTKQLNDEVK

-349 AFQLYWPSRYTHH
+349 AFQLHWPSRYTHH

-369 LAAAISI
+369 IAAAISI

-387 RQNGRQIFILGASI
+387 RQNGREILILGTIMIFGAALI
-401 ILGLGLVLYPSSF
+401 LYPSSF
-414 SLKVFPKTPYVEG
+414 TLKVFPKTPYLEG
-427 TVPTLYN
+427 KVPTLYN

-464 VGKEYALPTHTKYYA
+464 VGKEYALPIHTKYYA

-495 DINQLKEFIQKYH
+495 DINQVKEFIQKYH

-527 TWLQQYQPAAQQAN
+527 TWLQQYQPAAEQAIAK
-541 TNLQKGLPI
+541 LQKTLPV

-559 VLETDN
+559 VLQTDN
-565 LVLLKTECIKVVTK
+565 LVLLKTECIKAVTK

>member
-1 MLIPQLQ
+1 MLILQLQ
-8 KLLTAPLT
+8 KLLTT
-16 PKNRQNQSRLTV
+16 PITQKSRQDQSRLTV

-46 VRQAFSSKYIVSDD
+46 LRQAFSSKYIVSDD

-94 GLLYKII
+94 GILYKII
-101 AALNIDLT
+101 AALDIDLT
-109 LFSKIF
+109 FFSKIF
-115 PIVVGLITTSYC
+115 PIVLGLITTSYC
-127 FAVCIQILP
+127 FLVCMEILP
-136 VPMAG
+136 VPMVG

-177 SIRSSALGIL
+177 SIRSSRLGIL

-201 FVDLLILFL
+201 FVDLLILAL
-210 RLFSWKNGQISI
+210 RLFRWQNRQITI
-222 SQNQKDFSLFAAAIM
+222 SQNRKDFILFAAAMM
-237 IVGIM
+237 IAGIL

-247 IQSSQFSPVITAAV
+247 IQSSQFGPAITAAV

-271 GRFRYFSHNIISYW
+271 GRVSYFSHNIIIYW
-285 FDGRDSGFFALIS
+285 FFGRDSGFLALIS

-305 LLLPIILKIQ
+305 FLLPIILKFQ
-315 SPYSLLNKQLNNEVK
+315 SHFLLTKQLKDEVK
-330 LLLQVVIASLI
+330 LLLLVVIASLI
-341 MFFTAHAL
+341 MFFIAHAL
-349 AFQLYWPSRYTHH
+349 AFKLHWPSRYTHH

-369 LAAAISI
+369 LTAAISI

-387 RQNGRQIFILGASI
+387 RQNGRQILILGATI
-401 ILGLGLVLYPSSF
+401 ILGAGLVLYPSSF
-414 SLKVFPKTPYVEG
+414 SLKVFPKTPYVVG
-427 TVPTLYN
+427 QVPTLYN

-464 VGKEYALPTHTKYYA
+464 VGKEYALPFHTKYYA
-479 QFRQRMV
+479 QFRQRML

-495 DINQLKEFIQKYH
+495 DINQIKDFIQKYH
-508 VTFWLLERSAFI
+508 VTFWLLERSAFT

-541 TNLQKGLPI
+541 ANLQKVLPV

-565 LVLLKTECIKVVTK
+565 LVLLKTECIKAVIK